1 MALTGTTPTESW
13 NRDMSR
19 SWVSLISANDLD
31 ALSTALRR
39 MQPLTLERTLDGV
52 ELTAEVRPA
61 HPAWH
66 VAMVVQVKVK
76 RGRLEWVQTFESA
89 EEAKRAIEQSTGPV
103 VGIHEANLVSLPKV
117 CAV

>member
-1 MALTGTTPTESW
+1 M
-13 NRDMSR
+13 M
-19 SWVSLISANDLD
+19 LIILPSKNDLD

-39 MQPLTLERTLDGV
+39 MQPLTLIRTLEGV

-76 RGRLEWVQTFESA
+76 VKRGRLEWVQTFESV

-103 VGIHEANLVSLPKV
+103 VGVHEANLVSLPRV

>member
-1 MALTGTTPTESW
+1 MTLLS
-13 NRDMSR
+13 S
-19 SWVSLISANDLD
+19 NDLS
-31 ALSTALRR
+31 ALSKALRR

-76 RGRLEWVQTFESA
+76 EHGIEWVQTFDSV